1 MASVLVVDDDLGSC
15 KILKRQCMKF
25 SLFCDFVTNGINAYE
40 LVKSQDC
47 SFILV
52 NTQMPG
58 MNGATLVHWIQQHFD
73 GRG

>member
-1 MASVLVVDDDLGSC
+1 
-15 KILKRQCMKF
+15 MKF